1 MSIAEAINL
10 VKVSITD
17 RHGETNVHYIV
28 TPLKVFATTDELGYS
43 TTVRDFVGTVLNTP
57 YGGRIE
63 ITHV

>member
-1 MSIAEAINL
+1 MSEAEAINL
-10 VKVSITD
+10 VKIFTTD
-17 RHGETNVHYIV
+17 RHGSTDMHHIV
-28 TPLKVFATTDELGYS
+28 TPLKVFTTKDDLGNS